1 MVVIIG
7 CIAFVAVL
15 AVRKYGKDEREMDT
29 GASNGDVFDAEGRP
43 HSSSAMQ
50 QVENSEEDGELA
62 DVELI

>member
-1 MVVIIG
+1 MVIIIG

-29 GASNGDVFDAEGRP
+29 GASNGDVGPR
-43 HSSSAMQ
+43 STSTIQ
-50 QVENSEEDGELA
+50 QAVENSEEDGELA